1 MGSKLITGARIWDAT
16 GAPAFSGDVLIDGN
30 RLRAISRT
38 PGQLAAEGAEMIDGT
53 GLTLMPGMV
62 EGHAHLSFESVAATE
77 DLITPTPEE
86 QVFTAARGAKALLD
100 AGFTSAYGASEA
112 KLRLAVAVR
121 NEVNAGR
128 IPGPRIR
135 AGSLEISVTGA
146 MGDEGR
152 LHNERPGGPSMIV
165 NGPEEMRKAVRLF
178 CREGC
183 DNIKLDVSG
192 DPFYPNT
199 PATTTPMRLDE
210 IRMAVETAHSYGR
223 KVNAHTRS
231 IEGSKFCIQAGVDGL
246 FHCEYAD
253 DELLDMMEEARD
265 RMFVVPTVS
274 LFHTIVHGEASGSGL
289 TPEIGG
295 FMGITALL
303 EESAKTHTALRK
315 RGIRHLIGGDYGF
328 AWSRQGTNARDL
340 QFFVDYY
347 GYTPEAALLCATRN
361 GGMAMRSAGDLGM
374 IAEGQL
380 ADLLLVAGNPDEDV
394 SIMTDASRLVMIM
407 NDGKIHKNTTAVA
420 QRRAAA

>member
-1 MGSKLITGARIWDAT
+1 MGSKLISGARIWDAT
-16 GAPAFSGDVLIDGN
+16 GAEAFSGDVLIEGN
-30 RLRAISRT
+30 RVRAISRT
-38 PGQLAAEGAEMIDGT
+38 PGQLAREGAEILDGA

-62 EGHAHLSFESVAATE
+62 EGHAHLSFEAVAATE

-86 QVFTAARGAKALLD
+86 QVFAAARGAKALLD

-112 KLRLAVAVR
+112 KLRLGVAVR

-128 IPGPRIR
+128 LPGPRIR

-146 MGDEGR
+146 MGDEGK
-152 LHNERPGGPSMIV
+152 LHNERPGGPAMIV

-199 PATTTPMRLDE
+199 PGHSTPMALDE
-210 IRMAVETAHSYGR
+210 IRMAVETAHAFGR
-223 KVNAHTRS
+223 RVNAHTRS
-231 IEGSKFCIQAGVDGL
+231 IEGSKNCIRAGVDGL

-253 DELLDMMEEARD
+253 EELLDMMEAAKD
-265 RMFVVPTVS
+265 LIFVVPTVS
-274 LFHTIVHGEASGSGL
+274 LFHTIVHGEAAGSGL

-295 FMGITALL
+295 YMGLPALL

-315 RGIRHLIGGDYGF
+315 RGVRHLIGGDYGF

-347 GYTPEAALLCATRN
+347 GYTPAGALTCATRF
-361 GGMAMRSAGDLGM
+361 GGQAMRGEGDLGT
-374 IAEGQL
+374 ITEGAL
-380 ADLLLVAGNPDEDV
+380 ADLLLVSGNPLEDV
-394 SIMTDASRLVMIM
+394 RIMTDASRLVMIM
-407 NDGKIHKNTTAVA
+407 KDGEIYKNSTDAAQNRVA
-420 QRRAAA
+420 A